1 MKVRIE
7 SSFLAALGIVLTAL
21 AVSASAFEMT
31 PSIQAELDKMKT
43 QIGGWAGDA
52 LIVKAVTDQNGKGP
66 IAGMDNPKWKT
77 VRRSEDIV
85 KEMQNNSAG
94 KYLKS
99 KLEASNGMFTEAFLN
114 GAQGE
119 KVAFV
124 EKTTS
129 YIHKGQAKFDV
140 PFGSGKSWQGNAEFD
155 ESAQTYQ
162 IQISVPVQ
170 SGGKAVGALV
180 IGVNLTQLEKAG
192 KK

>member
-1 MKVRIE
+1 MKTKVN
-7 SSFLAALGIVLTAL
+7 FLAAILLSL
-21 AVSASAFEMT
+21 AAFAGRAAGFEMT
-31 PSIQAELDKMKT
+31 PAVQAELDKMKT
-43 QIGGWAGDA
+43 QISGWAGDSVV
-52 LIVKAVTDQNGKGP
+52 VKAVTEQNSKGP

-77 VRRSEDIV
+77 IRRSDDVV
-85 KEMQNNSAG
+85 KEFQSNAAG

-99 KLEASNGMFTEAFLN
+99 KLDASNGTFTEAFLN
-114 GAQGE
+114 AAQGE

-129 YIHKGQAKFDV
+129 YIHRGAAKFDV
-140 PFGSGKSWQGNAEFD
+140 PFGSGKSWQGQAEFD

-170 SGGKAVGALV
+170 AGGKAIGALV
-180 IGVNLTQLEKAG
+180 VGVNLTQLEKLG